1 MEKRAR
7 TGQPLTPPPT
17 TPAGPVGR
25 SAMEL
30 IYFPEP
36 GGRYPDDIRMDGVT
50 YHAYSDYAALP
61 EAVSP
66 GSVFVLSLADRDSAY
81 RLLHALRQDPR
92 TGLQP
97 VFTTTA
103 FGFPLDQVSDGR
115 VESALDAYTRAR
127 AIVDRLGRLDESVF
141 APGASDQLRILGYLY
156 SRPELH
162 LVPQRLWSS
171 EGFYSYPVLEA
182 MLGTPQL
189 VAARLLALCDR
200 KLLRRGQLND
210 RVRHCPACD
219 GAHLN
224 FVDLCPNCRHLD
236 IVQQPFLHCFTCGA
250 VAPEERFVDQD
261 GLRCPNCYAR
271 LRHIGT
277 DYDRPLENFSCTSC
291 GHTFIEP
298 EVQAR
303 CMHCTTLTPPDRLTP
318 RTVCTYELTDLG
330 VQAAESGTMEDV
342 FALLDTVNSVSPTYF
357 LNLVNWLLALARRHQ
372 EERFTIIGLRLQNM
386 VELNARL
393 GQQPVLDMMDTL
405 ATRLRE
411 LVRSTDLSTRTGQQ
425 MFWLLLPKTGQA
437 QHRIVLDRILAL
449 RNLLPD
455 GDGIDFETVVFSAP
469 EDMQPDETGKL
480 LLARLEGEL
489 A

>member
-1 MEKRAR
+1 
-7 TGQPLTPPPT
+7 
-17 TPAGPVGR
+17 
-25 SAMEL
+25 MEL

-61 EAVSP
+61 ETVSP
-66 GSVFVLSLADRDSAY
+66 GSVFVLSLADRDSAF

-97 VFTTTA
+97 MFTTTA

-115 VESALDAYTRAR
+115 VESPLDAYTRAR
-127 AIVDRLGRLDESVF
+127 SIVDRLGRLDESVF

-182 MLGTPQL
+182 MLGTQQL

-261 GLRCPNCYAR
+261 GLRCPNCYGR

-277 DYDRPLENFSCTSC
+277 DYDRPLENFSCTNC

-330 VQAAESGTMEDV
+330 V
-342 FALLDTVNSVSPTYF
+342 
-357 LNLVNWLLALARRHQ
+357 
-372 EERFTIIGLRLQNM
+372 
-386 VELNARL
+386 
-393 GQQPVLDMMDTL
+393 
-405 ATRLRE
+405 
-411 LVRSTDLSTRTGQQ
+411 
-425 MFWLLLPKTGQA
+425 
-437 QHRIVLDRILAL
+437 
-449 RNLLPD
+449 
-455 GDGIDFETVVFSAP
+455 
-469 EDMQPDETGKL
+469 
-480 LLARLEGEL
+480 
-489 A
+489 